1 MTIFRRLREV
11 GYRTSYTHR
20 GRYYTLAEVP
30 DFDDWGLWFHG
41 EVGFSRAGTLKETT
55 VVQVEQAPDGR
66 THAELSQLLRVRV
79 HNVLLELVRQRRVG
93 REPYRGSFLYVS
105 ADPARAG
112 QQLERRQELTATV
125 AEALR
130 VATDEEVVEILVE
143 ALRAAP
149 EVPPP
154 RLVSQRLMARGLR
167 LEPRHVEHV
176 YEEHGLVAEKKRRR
190 PARGA
195 LGAEG
200 SSGQAS
206 GALRE
211 DDTFYRDCSD
221 GRVRSPWLLPTVP
234 WTDGSAEDRTTDR
247 SDLGTRRL
255 QSEGDGPRLHRRVP
269 LAIGGGGHP
278 PRGVPARSAV
288 AWQQRR
294 LRRDGLRWPRALHA
308 PPAA

>member
-1 MTIFRRLREV
+1 MLTGERARNRLRKLFRSQRVVQLPDLGAAIGTRSRMTIFRRLREV

-66 THAELSQLLRVRV
+66 THAELSLLLRVRV

-176 YEEHGLVAEKKRRR
+176 YEEHGLVAEKK
-190 PARGA
+190 
-195 LGAEG
+195 
-200 SSGQAS
+200 
-206 GALRE
+206 
-211 DDTFYRDCSD
+211 T
-221 GRVRSPWLLPTVP
+221 
-234 WTDGSAEDRTTDR
+234 
-247 SDLGTRRL
+247 
-255 QSEGDGPRLHRRVP
+255 
-269 LAIGGGGHP
+269 
-278 PRGVPARSAV
+278 
-288 AWQQRR
+288 
-294 LRRDGLRWPRALHA
+294 A
-308 PPAA
+308 PPSSRRSRR